1 MSERSGK
8 QRREKNRN
16 KVVQQRLA
24 KTADDVAKGKVR
36 KSALPPHVRAMLDK
50 TIANVSSADESNDG
64 DGEESSDRESSEKNS
79 LGVEYRNGDSPTH
92 TLNGDRERQFHRQEA
107 SGLKSYE
114 EDRLEARA
122 IREGWMKQR
131 FPTHVS
137 KDDLLQDLK
146 SRGGKSK
153 ATLAEK
159 LVLSVHDGLKE
170 GVSERRLGIAERN
183 GIAMELSN
191 QRDEHLSAPQKLELS
206 LAPGVAESEDW
217 YGNNAHDLAAQ
228 SAAAS
233 EAGPAINGEKEGSG
247 LRTQVGQD
255 SARANGLPQGSRF
268 SSGNGHP

>member
-50 TIANVSSADESNDG
+50 TIANVSSADES
-64 DGEESSDRESSEKNS
+64 EEESSEKNS
-79 LGVEYRNGDSPTH
+79 LGVEYRNLDSPTH

-268 SSGNGHP
+268 SSGNGRP